1 MARINRDKKSSS
13 SKRGKKKSGN
23 LLAVV
28 IMSTV
33 AVLFGLIIYTFV
45 TVSSEIIPRDKETL
59 CRIDGQY
66 NKHII
71 LLDVTGVYSLI
82 QHKTIRQAIEN
93 NVADLAVDEQL
104 QLHFITSSVSDVVQ
118 PLMKV
123 CNPGQGE
130 DVDAFFG
137 NANMIKKKW
146 EQKLFRPLNEIL
158 TEFDSANTVA
168 AKSPIFE
175 TIQMINNQSIKRS
188 EEGTKTRF
196 TIISDFIQHS
206 DDYSFFKNN
215 IENFWR
221 SNYQHKVYTELKD
234 VEMQLLFV
242 RRDGREKYL
251 GKIYLD
257 FWKEYFTKSG
267 SEKVIIKR
275 IEG

>member
-1 MARINRDKKSSS
+1 MARINRDKRQSDN
-13 SKRGKKKSGN
+13 KRGKKKSGN
-23 LLAVV
+23 LLAIIILSVV
-28 IMSTV
+28 
-33 AVLFGLIIYTFV
+33 AGLIGLIVYTFV

-59 CRIDGQY
+59 CRIDGKF

-71 LLDVTGVYSLI
+71 LLDVTGAYSLI

-93 NVADLAVDEQL
+93 KVADLAIDEQL
-104 QLHFITSSVSDVVQ
+104 QLHFITSSVSDVVD
-118 PLMKV
+118 PLMEV

-130 DVDAFFG
+130 NVDAFFG
-137 NANMIKKKW
+137 NPNMIKKKW
-146 EQKLFRPLNEIL
+146 EDKLYRPLNEIL

-168 AKSPIFE
+168 PKSPIFE

-188 EEGTKTRF
+188 EEGTEVRF

-206 DDYSFFKNN
+206 DDYSFFRNN
-215 IENFWR
+215 IKNFWN

-234 VEMQLLFV
+234 VDIELLFV
-242 RRDGREKYL
+242 RRNGREKYL
-251 GKIYLD
+251 GKVYLD

-267 SEKVIIKR
+267 SKSVEIKR

>member
-1 MARINRDKKSSS
+1 MARINRDKRKPDN
-13 SKRGKKKSGN
+13 KRGKKKNGN
-23 LLAVV
+23 SLA
-28 IMSTV
+28 IIILSIV
-33 AVLFGLIIYTFV
+33 AVLFGLIIYTYV
-45 TVSSEIIPRDKETL
+45 SVSSEVIPRDKETL
-59 CRIDGQY
+59 CRIDGKF

-71 LLDVTGVYSLI
+71 LLDVTGAYSLI

-146 EQKLFRPLNEIL
+146 EDKLYRPLNDIL

-168 AKSPIFE
+168 PKSPIFE

-188 EEGTKTRF
+188 EEGTKVRF

-206 DDYSFFKNN
+206 DDYSFFRNN
-215 IENFWR
+215 IKNFWN

-234 VEMQLLFV
+234 VDIELLFV
-242 RRDGREKYL
+242 RRNGREKYL
-251 GKIYLD
+251 GKVYLD

-267 SEKVIIKR
+267 SKSVEIKR

>member
-1 MARINRDKKSSS
+1 MARINRDKKGSS
-13 SKRGKKKSGN
+13 SKRAKKKSGN

-146 EQKLFRPLNEIL
+146 EEKLFRPLNEIL

-251 GKIYLD
+251 GKMYLD

>member
-1 MARINRDKKSSS
+1 MARLNRDKKKYE
-13 SKRGKKKSGN
+13 SKRGKKESGN
-23 LLAVV
+23 LLAIIIISVV
-28 IMSTV
+28 V
-33 AVLFGLIIYTFV
+33 ALIGLIVYTYIA
-45 TVSSEIIPRDKETL
+45 VSSEIIPRDKETL
-59 CRIDGQY
+59 CRIDGKY

-71 LLDVTGVYSLI
+71 LLDVTGSYSLI

-93 NVADLAVDEQL
+93 TVEDLAVDEQL

-130 DVDAFFG
+130 DVDALFG

-146 EQKLFRPLNEIL
+146 EDKLFGPLNDIL

-168 AKSPIFE
+168 PKSPIFE
-175 TIQMINNQSIKRS
+175 TIQMINNQSIKGS

-215 IENFWR
+215 VKNFWK
-221 SNYQHKVYTELKD
+221 SNYQHKVYTELKNVD
-234 VEMQLLFV
+234 MELLFV
-242 RRDGREKYL
+242 RRNGRENYL
-251 GKIYLD
+251 GKTYLD

-267 SEKVIIKR
+267 SENVVIKR